1 MVMISRWQ
9 KCRPIGIDGEIAR
22 IDLVSES
29 RNVQQMISWVHRF
42 WNSHE
47 SNSGILS
54 GEIGQA
60 ITAMQSPAQLSQKRR
75 YGRGFHAVSAHLMN
89 ISENVEESFSFRGCF
104 LEAGFFFFGGTN
116 APFSP
121 KGCFRN
127 TLFRVQIKV
136 HRQMKCAEEGGCLNR
151 EWTRIHANSCSAPV
165 WVRWE
170 LLFNPRGLRSRGTN
184 IAFSSCF

>member
-1 MVMISRWQ
+1 MISRWQ
-9 KCRPIGIDGEIAR
+9 KCRPIAIDGEIAR

-29 RNVQQMISWVHRF
+29 RNVQQMISWVQRF

-47 SNSGILS
+47 PNSGILS

-104 LEAGFFFFGGTN
+104 LDAGFFFLAEQTHHFPPRVVSEIPFFGC
-116 APFSP
+116 
-121 KGCFRN
+121 K
-127 TLFRVQIKV
+127 
-136 HRQMKCAEEGGCLNR
+136 
-151 EWTRIHANSCSAPV
+151 
-165 WVRWE
+165 
-170 LLFNPRGLRSRGTN
+170 
-184 IAFSSCF
+184 

>member
-1 MVMISRWQ
+1 MISRWQ
-9 KCRPIGIDGEIAR
+9 KCRPIAIDGEIAR

-104 LEAGFFFFGGTN
+104 LEAGFFFLAEQTHHFPPRVVSEIPFFGC
-116 APFSP
+116 
-121 KGCFRN
+121 K
-127 TLFRVQIKV
+127 
-136 HRQMKCAEEGGCLNR
+136 
-151 EWTRIHANSCSAPV
+151 
-165 WVRWE
+165 
-170 LLFNPRGLRSRGTN
+170 
-184 IAFSSCF
+184 

>member
-1 MVMISRWQ
+1 MISRWQ
-9 KCRPIGIDGEIAR
+9 KCRPIAIDGEIAR

-29 RNVQQMISWVHRF
+29 RNVQQMISWVQRF

-47 SNSGILS
+47 PNSGILS

-104 LEAGFFFFGGTN
+104 LEAGFFFWRNKRTIFPQGLFPKY
-116 APFSP
+116 PFSGAN
-121 KGCFRN
+121 KGSSTNEVRGGGR
-127 TLFRVQIKV
+127 LFKPR
-136 HRQMKCAEEGGCLNR
+136 MD
-151 EWTRIHANSCSAPV
+151 ANS
-165 WVRWE
+165 RE
-170 LLFNPRGLRSRGTN
+170 
-184 IAFSSCF
+184 